1 MIRAVGNK
9 RLDLSESEFLYYK
22 TLVKEFGDKSFLGLF
37 TTDRNGIITS
47 VTPPV
52 NNVTHVGI
60 IYYIL
65 NVMMNQRVRM
75 LDDELKKVSENI
87 ATQDSVAKVVA
98 RVERLEATVFGA
110 KLDETT

>member
-22 TLVKEFGDKSFLGLF
+22 SLVKEFGDKGFLGLF
-37 TTDRNGIITS
+37 TTDKNGIITS

-52 NNVTHVGI
+52 NNTVNVGI

-87 ATQDSVAKVVA
+87 AAQGSVAKLNA
-98 RVERLEATVFGA
+98 RIERLEATIFGA
-110 KLDETT
+110 DDETA